1 MKGIQYISKTIFSEN
16 IDGDIYV
23 DFDDS
28 VIESDSTKREQDR
41 KDVEMGAMSLAE
53 YRSIW
58 YNESLE
64 QARRMIVDKNIPSD
78 QNSISSNTS

>member
-1 MKGIQYISKTIFSEN
+1 
-16 IDGDIYV
+16 
-23 DFDDS
+23 
-28 VIESDSTKREQDR
+28 
-41 KDVEMGAMSLAE
+41 MGAMSLAE